1 MGFRQRLDHAA
12 HRGHIAAQVRLV
24 IGRADGAR
32 FRGHHFQR
40 FLRIGETLQSALA
53 QGVEGDDLRAAIG
66 GVTQAVQHA
75 RVVGARVLTKDE
87 NRVRVIEIIQT
98 DSAFAHAD
106 AALQAAAARFVTHIG
121 AVGEVVGADHAA
133 KQLIEPGG
141 FVAGAPGGV
150 ELHLIGVI
158 HRVNML
164 GDQRESVVPA
174 DRLVMVGQAVIAQ
187 RFGQAALIFQ
197 KIVALRIEF
206 AHAVG
211 GEKLG
216 VDKAA
221 RRFPGHRLG
230 AVLTEA
236 EGAFVVVAPGAAR
249 AVEAFGLIHAHQVT
263 HIFQRLFAVDN
274 ETGRGFE
281 RAPAARRGLVR
292 FNLRFKFHDECRFLV
307 CMNC

>member
-1 MGFRQRLDHAA
+1 
-12 HRGHIAAQVRLV
+12 
-24 IGRADGAR
+24 
-32 FRGHHFQR
+32 
-40 FLRIGETLQSALA
+40 
-53 QGVEGDDLRAAIG
+53 
-66 GVTQAVQHA
+66 
-75 RVVGARVLTKDE
+75 
-87 NRVRVIEIIQT
+87 
-98 DSAFAHAD
+98 
-106 AALQAAAARFVTHIG
+106 
-121 AVGEVVGADHAA
+121 
-133 KQLIEPGG
+133 
-141 FVAGAPGGV
+141 
-150 ELHLIGVI
+150 
-158 HRVNML
+158 ML

-221 RRFPGHRLG
+221 RRFPVTAL
-230 AVLTEA
+230 APFSQKLKVLLLSSP
-236 EGAFVVVAPGAAR
+236 VAQPR

-281 RAPAARRGLVR
+281 SPSRPPRPGTV
-292 FNLRFKFHDECRFLV
+292 
-307 CMNC
+307 